1 MSKTLDELVK
11 IVQFKLKLNQE
22 DIADRLG
29 YSRGHLS
36 KMIKNNDVDCIEKI
50 KMEFPNELQIAANND
65 TKPNVATPENA
76 IPTTKNEE
84 SLHKLIDSNAD
95 LVITNKKLTDLLER
109 AMINSG
115 NSPQVQHSQA
125 CLERI
130 AEQGAGLQL
139 SWKTKAEGL
148 KVLGNFLTETVL
160 KKEKV
165 NK

>member
-1 MSKTLDELVK
+1 MTKEIAILLEILKQKGISITKFANETGVSRDSIYGWKDGRGSPKVKDSEIIQKWIENNSEMK
-11 IVQFKLKLNQE
+11 IV
-22 DIADRLG
+22 
-29 YSRGHLS
+29 
-36 KMIKNNDVDCIEKI
+36 
-50 KMEFPNELQIAANND
+50 
-65 TKPNVATPENA
+65 KPNVATPENA

>member
-50 KMEFPNELQIAANND
+50 KMEFPNELQIA
-65 TKPNVATPENA
+65 TKDDIKPDAATPENVEM
-76 IPTTKNEE
+76 K
-84 SLHKLIDSNAD
+84 SLVQANKDLSAAVLILS
-95 LVITNKKLTDLLER
+95 TR
-109 AMINSG
+109 INS
-115 NSPQVQHSQA
+115 NSNHQSEHAQA

-130 AEQGAGLQL
+130 AEQGAGLHL
-139 SWKTKAEGL
+139 HWKDKAAGL
-148 KVLGNFLTETVL
+148 KVLSNFLTENV
-160 KKEKV
+160 KERVKV
-165 NK
+165 NS

>member
-50 KMEFPNELQIAANND
+50 KMEFPNELQIA
-65 TKPNVATPENA
+65 TKDDIKPDVATPENVEM
-76 IPTTKNEE
+76 K
-84 SLHKLIDSNAD
+84 SLVQANKDLSAAVLILS
-95 LVITNKKLTDLLER
+95 TR
-109 AMINSG
+109 INS
-115 NSPQVQHSQA
+115 NNNHQSEHAQA